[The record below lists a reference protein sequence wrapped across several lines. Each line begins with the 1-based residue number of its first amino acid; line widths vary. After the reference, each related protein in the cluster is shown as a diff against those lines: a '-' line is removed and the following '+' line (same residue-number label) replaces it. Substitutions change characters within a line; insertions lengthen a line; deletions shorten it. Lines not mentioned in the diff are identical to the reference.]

1 MTGLYRFQGLTILA
15 SRQAHEL
22 TGWAAGIAS
31 AAWVMH
37 RGAAGPA
44 YVLALATV
52 VAGYLGGT
60 APDWLELVPWR
71 KGKRWC
77 THRTITHWVPAWA
90 GLAYGA
96 NFMMSAHWWY
106 GPLFGFA
113 AGGLIHLLIDW
124 PNPRGIPIFWSR
136 HSLNLWNSGRA
147 DSFVVAAC
155 WVAAAWVFDRLLF
168 GSVHFHRALAL
179 LDLS

>member
-1 MTGLYRFQGLTILA
+1 MA

-22 TGWAAGIAS
+22 TGWAAGIAA
-31 AAWVMH
+31 AAWVLH
-37 RGAAGPA
+37 KDAAGP
-44 YVLALATV
+44 YELLALATV

-60 APDWLELVPWR
+60 APDWLELIPGR

-90 GLAYGA
+90 GLFYA
-96 NFMMSAHWWY
+96 AHLGLKVCWY
-106 GPLFGFA
+106 CSPLLGFA
-113 AGGLIHLLIDW
+113 AGGLVHLLIDW
-124 PNPRGIPIFWSR
+124 PNPRGIPILWSR

-155 WVAAAWVFDRLLF
+155 WLAAVWLFDRLIF

-179 LDLS
+179 LDLA